1 MGWSEG
7 TCSLG
12 KGMAEKETILV
23 IDEEPSIRKCL
34 QTLFELDG
42 FSVHTVASGE
52 EALERIGRGERPD
65 IITLCVLLVGM
76 DGIETL
82 RRLKT
87 VAPDLPVVMI
97 TVDTDLAAAVQATKL
112 GAYDF
117 LLRPVDEERL
127 LLTIRHALERSSLRD
142 QVENLRHIVGQG
154 GYLSKLV
161 LPSSSM
167 RAIVEQIANVA
178 V

>member
-1 MGWSEG
+1 MPE
-7 TCSLG
+7 
-12 KGMAEKETILV
+12 
-23 IDEEPSIRKCL
+23 
-34 QTLFELDG
+34 
-42 FSVHTVASGE
+42 
-52 EALERIGRGERPD
+52 
-65 IITLCVLLVGM
+65 M

-97 TVDTDLAAAVQATKL
+97 TVDTDLAAAVEATKL

-167 RAIVEQIANVA
+167 RAIVEQIANAVA
-178 V
+178 VFSRDSNDVLDAEAAKIFRGCGHGFHVDFVDDEKNALAAAQQQAGEVEIR

>member
-1 MGWSEG
+1 MPTTRKILLVDDIASNLRILGLTLKRANLEVVEARSGLEAISIC
-7 TCSLG
+7 TAELPSL
-12 KGMAEKETILV
+12 
-23 IDEEPSIRKCL
+23 
-34 QTLFELDG
+34 
-42 FSVHTVASGE
+42 
-52 EALERIGRGERPD
+52 
-65 IITLCVLLVGM
+65 VLLDLRMPEM

-97 TVDTDLAAAVQATKL
+97 TVDTDLAAAVEATKL

-117 LLRPVDEERL
+117 LLRPLDEERL

-142 QVENLRHIVGQG
+142 QVENLRHIVGHG

-161 LPSSSM
+161 LPS
-167 RAIVEQIANVA
+167 
-178 V
+178 